1 MALFLCNLGE
11 GSEGKGTLN
20 FAHVVLQDRL
30 RGEGLSEV
38 EAVLNLQTL
47 THRTLLGAGAH
58 GARGDPLGVAD
69 LDPRPSNVAADSLLP
84 QVQVD
89 GRQSG
94 ARHPRV
100 QERVGHVE
108 HRPLDVG
115 HPVTVVTGYLCQGDL
130 SDLVQLRFCES
141 DQGVATLVPEP
152 VAFSQISELD
162 ANNTRKCW
170 SNQAT
175 VQGCFREC
183 ACNRDRAYFLDL

>member
-1 MALFLCNLGE
+1 MPLLLGNLGE
-11 GSEGKGTLN
+11 GSEGEGTLDL
-20 FAHVVLQDRL
+20 AHVVLQDGVRAERL
-30 RGEGLSEV
+30 REV
-38 EAVLNLQTL
+38 ETVLNLETL
-47 THRTLLGAGAH
+47 AHRALLGAGAH
-58 GARGDPLGVAD
+58 GARRDPLGVSN
-69 LDPRPSNVAADSLLP
+69 LDPGPADVAADPLLP

-89 GRQSG
+89 GWQRG
-94 ARHPRV
+94 AGHSRV

-162 ANNTRKCW
+162 ANDTRKCW
-170 SNQAT
+170 SNQST

-183 ACNRDRAYFLDL
+183 ACNRDKAYFLDL